1 MKKGQGL
8 PWGPRVADRTQ
19 HGKRKRFKV
28 KGSEGTVLELA
39 RLNVRNIGRRDQPWE
54 QGGVL
59 SRQTCAGPED
69 PRENVRTGGLEWRL
83 HGQRIWESCSSWFT
97 WVPASPS

>member
-28 KGSEGTVLELA
+28 KGSEGTGLGTSKAQCEKY
-39 RLNVRNIGRRDQPWE
+39 
-54 QGGVL
+54 
-59 SRQTCAGPED
+59 
-69 PRENVRTGGLEWRL
+69 REKGSALGTR
-83 HGQRIWESCSSWFT
+83 
-97 WVPASPS
+97 